1 MTELVQYRML
11 YVFALQGKEREI
23 RSTISIKIKDILLLL
38 LLPLA
43 VVHRNRLHRID
54 FHSEASHLCVTQDV
68 ATTST
73 HLLDV

>member
-1 MTELVQYRML
+1 MYSPCKGERER
-11 YVFALQGKEREI
+11 EREI

-43 VVHRNRLHRID
+43 VVHRNRWIYLHRID